1 MASVDDEGA
10 GTVEFAEPARARR
23 GGRVVLIA
31 VVVLALGGGAA
42 FAVASRDGGADGPAK
57 ASTGVS
63 TATVERIDLSDA
75 RDLPGTL
82 GFGTEQPLKA
92 GRKGIVTWLPKSGD
106 TITRGKSLYR
116 LDDRPVSLFYGATP
130 MFRALG
136 KTEGDAAGGGTDG
149 NSQTKPDGT
158 SDPKQA
164 DPKQSDQKQSDTKQ
178 SDVKQSDPK
187 QSDARQTDA
196 KQADPKQDTGKKDV
210 AKPPRG
216 RDVRMVADNL
226 KALGYD
232 IGTQPGG
239 TATGEATWTPVLSA
253 AVKKWQK
260 ALGVAQTGALEVG
273 DVAVLSGEIRVGAL
287 SAALGDDASTAPVMM
302 TVTPTAKAVSVS
314 VAAADIGSIA
324 VDTPVTVVLPDD
336 TEVRGTVSGIGRST
350 EHKDAGTGGP
360 GSEAGGAKM
369 TVTVTLDE
377 AGAVENLDAAG
388 VRVRFVTETRKGVLA
403 VPIGALVALRE
414 GGYAVQ
420 LPAGRLIAVKTGLFV
435 KGMVEVEGAAAWS
448 RACGW

>member
-1 MASVDDEGA
+1 MASADDEGA

-23 GGRVVLIA
+23 GRRVVLIA

-136 KTEGDAAGGGTDG
+136 RTEGDAAGGGTAG
-149 NSQTKPDGT
+149 KA
-158 SDPKQA
+158 DPKQA
-164 DPKQSDQKQSDTKQ
+164 DPKESDTGQSDA
-178 SDVKQSDPK
+178 KQSDPQ
-187 QSDARQTDA
+187 QSDAKRTDA
-196 KQADPKQDTGKKDV
+196 KQADPKQADPKQDTGKKDV
-210 AKPPRG
+210 AKPPQG

-239 TATGEATWTPVLSA
+239 TATGEATWTPALSA

-260 ALGVAQTGALEVG
+260 ALGVPQTGALEVG

-324 VDTPVTVVLPDD
+324 VDTPVTVVLPDN
-336 TEVRGTVSGIGRST
+336 TEVRGTVSGVGRSA

-360 GSEAGGAKM
+360 GSDAGGAKM

-377 AGAVENLDAAG
+377 AGAVGNLDAAG
-388 VRVRFVTETRKGVLA
+388 VQVRFVTETRRGVLA

-435 KGMVEVEGAAAWS
+435 KGMVEVEGGGLEPGLRVVTTS
-448 RACGW
+448 